1 MSFKNYEELFNIV
14 RGKTNR
20 MVVPGAN
27 NEEVLT
33 ACRMGIENKLISGGI
48 LIGPINQVK
57 EMATKAGLPLSGFN
71 LIDKT
76 DYAEMCNMAV
86 DLVKEG
92 MGDFLVKGL
101 VDTKYY
107 MKAILRKEANAVPEG
122 NLLSHFALFET
133 ANYHKM
139 FVITDVAV
147 VINPTLEQKV
157 KIINNS
163 VELMRAIGVDCPKVS
178 VVCPVEKVNP
188 KIQSTVDAESLVN
201 MNREGQI
208 KNCHIEGPYD
218 VYITF
223 SKKFAEEKGV
233 KNAENPGETDIA
245 LLPNL
250 DAANLTYKAINIFGN
265 GVKNASLLAGANI
278 PVILPSRAD
287 TPLTKLNS
295 IALACYLKDKF
306 VKRID

>member
-92 MGDFLVKGL
+92 MGDFLVKG
-101 VDTKYY
+101 
-107 MKAILRKEANAVPEG
+107 
-122 NLLSHFALFET
+122 
-133 ANYHKM
+133 
-139 FVITDVAV
+139 
-147 VINPTLEQKV
+147 
-157 KIINNS
+157 
-163 VELMRAIGVDCPKVS
+163 
-178 VVCPVEKVNP
+178 
-188 KIQSTVDAESLVN
+188 
-201 MNREGQI
+201 
-208 KNCHIEGPYD
+208 
-218 VYITF
+218 
-223 SKKFAEEKGV
+223 
-233 KNAENPGETDIA
+233 
-245 LLPNL
+245 
-250 DAANLTYKAINIFGN
+250 
-265 GVKNASLLAGANI
+265 
-278 PVILPSRAD
+278 
-287 TPLTKLNS
+287 
-295 IALACYLKDKF
+295 
-306 VKRID
+306 